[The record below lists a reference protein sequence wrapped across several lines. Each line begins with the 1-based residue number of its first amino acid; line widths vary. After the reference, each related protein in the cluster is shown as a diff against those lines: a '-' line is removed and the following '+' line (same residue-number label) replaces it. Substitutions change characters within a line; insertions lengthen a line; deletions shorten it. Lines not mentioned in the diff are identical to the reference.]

1 MEQNQEQQVLK
12 CSGDCLKCK
21 QIQWQ
26 YCASQFTY
34 RSMRMMEAL
43 QSSLSTMQGTIEEL
57 RTKIDAIQNSEAGVF
72 NPTESESEEK
82 DVDSPDLEKTGR
94 ETVKNSARSD
104 TAQKG
109 DGA

>member
-34 RSMRMMEAL
+34 RSMRMMEAM
-43 QSSLSTMQGTIEEL
+43 QSSLSAMQGTIEEL
-57 RTKIDAIQNSEAGVF
+57 RKKIDAIQNNEAGVF
-72 NPTESESEEK
+72 DPTVNDTEENDGK
-82 DVDSPDLEKTGR
+82 PSGNAK
-94 ETVKNSARSD
+94 ETVKNTARSD
-104 TAQKG
+104 TAQ
-109 DGA
+109 